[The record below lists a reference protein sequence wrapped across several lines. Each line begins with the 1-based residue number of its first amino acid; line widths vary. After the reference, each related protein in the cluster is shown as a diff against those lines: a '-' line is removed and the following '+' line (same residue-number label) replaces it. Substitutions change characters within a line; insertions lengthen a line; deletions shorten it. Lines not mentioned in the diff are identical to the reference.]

1 MHFVMSN
8 PHKLGA
14 LVVALLLGSL
24 LTACSRAPSTEGPGA
39 WLEAIESPNA
49 ADEPIE
55 ADSPN
60 AADEP
65 IEADSPTQT
74 EAPAG
79 IPWSQI
85 QAKSTIDDCW
95 IVVLGGVYDFT
106 VVVQQNSRGA
116 QLANV
121 VCGQD
126 ITAFLEERSDDINE
140 LVAQLEPIYLGPLVN
155 D

>member
-55 ADSPN
+55 ADSP
-60 AADEP
+60 
-65 IEADSPTQT
+65 TQT

-85 QAKSTIDDCW
+85 QAKSSIDDCW

-140 LVAQLEPIYLGPLVN
+140 LVAQLEPLYLGPLVN

>member
-8 PHKLGA
+8 PHKLSA

-24 LTACSRAPSTEGPGA
+24 LTACSTAPSTEGPGA
-39 WLEAIESPNA
+39 WLENIE
-49 ADEPIE
+49 I
-55 ADSPN
+55 PN

-74 EAPAG
+74 EAPVG
-79 IPWSQI
+79 ISWSQI
-85 QAKSTIDDCW
+85 QANSSIDNCW
-95 IVVLGGVYDFT
+95 IVVLGGVYDFS

-116 QLANV
+116 QLANR

-140 LVAQLEPIYLGPLVN
+140 GVAQLEPLYLGPLVN

>member
-55 ADSPN
+55 ADSP
-60 AADEP
+60 
-65 IEADSPTQT
+65 TQT

-85 QAKSTIDDCW
+85 QAKSSIDDCW
-95 IVVLGGVYDFT
+95 IVVLGGVYDFS

-140 LVAQLEPIYLGPLVN
+140 LVAQLEPLYLGPLVN
-155 D
+155 G

>member
-8 PHKLGA
+8 PHKLSA

-24 LTACSRAPSTEGPGA
+24 LTACSKAPSTEVPGA
-39 WLEAIESPNA
+39 WLENIE
-49 ADEPIE
+49 I
-55 ADSPN
+55 PN

-74 EAPAG
+74 EAPVG
-79 IPWSQI
+79 ISWSQI
-85 QAKSTIDDCW
+85 QANSSIDNCW
-95 IVVLGGVYDFT
+95 IVVLGGVYDFS

-116 QLANV
+116 QLANR

-140 LVAQLEPIYLGPLVN
+140 GVAQLEPLYLGPLVN

>member
-8 PHKLGA
+8 PHKLSA

-24 LTACSRAPSTEGPGA
+24 LTACSKAPSTEVPGA
-39 WLEAIESPNA
+39 WLENIE
-49 ADEPIE
+49 I
-55 ADSPN
+55 PN

-74 EAPAG
+74 EAPVG
-79 IPWSQI
+79 ISWSQI
-85 QAKSTIDDCW
+85 QANSSIDNCW

-116 QLANV
+116 QLANR

-140 LVAQLEPIYLGPLVN
+140 GVAQLEPLYLGPLVN

>member
-8 PHKLGA
+8 PHKLSA

-24 LTACSRAPSTEGPGA
+24 LTACSKAPSTEVPGA
-39 WLEAIESPNA
+39 WLENIE
-49 ADEPIE
+49 I
-55 ADSPN
+55 PN

-74 EAPAG
+74 EAPVG
-79 IPWSQI
+79 ISWSQI
-85 QAKSTIDDCW
+85 QANSSIDNCW
-95 IVVLGGVYDFT
+95 IVVLGGVYDFS

-116 QLANV
+116 QLANRL
-121 VCGQD
+121 CGQD

-140 LVAQLEPIYLGPLVN
+140 GVAQLEPLYLGPLVN

>member
-55 ADSPN
+55 AG
-60 AADEP
+60 
-65 IEADSPTQT
+65 SPTQT
-74 EAPAG
+74 GAPAG

-85 QAKSTIDDCW
+85 QAKSSIDDCW

-140 LVAQLEPIYLGPLVN
+140 LVAQLEPLYLGPLVN

>member
-1 MHFVMSN
+1 MHFAMSN
-8 PHKLGA
+8 PHKLSA

-24 LTACSRAPSTEGPGA
+24 LTACSKAPSTEVPGA
-39 WLEAIESPNA
+39 WLENIE
-49 ADEPIE
+49 I
-55 ADSPN
+55 PN

-74 EAPAG
+74 EAPVG
-79 IPWSQI
+79 ISWSQI
-85 QAKSTIDDCW
+85 QANSSIDNCW
-95 IVVLGGVYDFT
+95 IVVLGGVYDFS

-116 QLANV
+116 QLANR

-140 LVAQLEPIYLGPLVN
+140 GVAQLEPLYLGPLVN